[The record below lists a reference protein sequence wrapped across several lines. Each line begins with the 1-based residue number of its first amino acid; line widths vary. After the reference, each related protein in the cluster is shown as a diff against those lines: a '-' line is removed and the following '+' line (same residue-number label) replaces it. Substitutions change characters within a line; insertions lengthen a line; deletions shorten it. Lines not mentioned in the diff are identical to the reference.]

1 MTAVLKVLDAE
12 ISKYEALVRHLKA
25 SRDAIMAAEGGA
37 SRAKG
42 LTNGAAA
49 GGKKR
54 GRPKKA
60 ADKAPAAAGAK
71 RRGRP
76 PKAKPA
82 ESAAPAAE

>member
-1 MTAVLKVLDAE
+1 MAAVLKVLDAE
-12 ISKYEALVRHLKA
+12 IAKYEALVRHLKA

-37 SRAKG
+37 PRTRG

-60 ADKAPAAAGAK
+60 AEKAPAAAGAK

-76 PKAKPA
+76 PKARPA
-82 ESAAPAAE
+82 EAAPAAE